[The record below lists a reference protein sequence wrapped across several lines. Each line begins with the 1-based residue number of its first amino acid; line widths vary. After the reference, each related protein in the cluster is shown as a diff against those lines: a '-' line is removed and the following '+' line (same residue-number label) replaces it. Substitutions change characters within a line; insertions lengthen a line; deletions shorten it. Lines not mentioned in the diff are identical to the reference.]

1 MDSSLARQS
10 SDKRCM
16 SVTVDDEPLAAETLG
31 LATVGEV
38 LAHLQS
44 RNRLVVHVLIDGHEP
59 DLGRLDSLR
68 GQLLGGRAV
77 FIETVEPHRIA
88 GEVFD
93 QVESLLVDAEA
104 LRLQAVDHL
113 QAGEHADALKKLGT
127 CFTTWNHTQES
138 IEKVARLLRINLDR
152 ITLDAGTLQ
161 AWLNTFA
168 GQLGEI
174 RNALESRDY
183 SHLGDILAYE
193 ANDAGDRWRQAIG
206 AMRKTLA

>member
-1 MDSSLARQS
+1 
-10 SDKRCM
+10 M
-16 SVTVDDEPLAAETLG
+16 SVTVDDEPLSAESLG
-31 LATVGEV
+31 LATVGQV

-59 DLGRLDSLR
+59 DLERMDALR
-68 GQLLGGRAV
+68 GQPVSDRTV
-77 FIETVEPHRIA
+77 FIETVEPQRIA

-93 QVESLLVDAEA
+93 QVESLLVDAEG

-113 QAGEHADALKKLGT
+113 QAGQHADALKKLGT
-127 CFTTWNHTQES
+127 CFTTWNHAQES
-138 IEKVARLLRINLDR
+138 VEKVARLLRIDLDR
-152 ITLDAGTLQ
+152 VSLDEGTLQ
-161 AWLNTFA
+161 TWLATFA

-193 ANDAGDRWRQAIG
+193 ANDAGDRWRQAIE
-206 AMRKTLA
+206 AMRKTLT